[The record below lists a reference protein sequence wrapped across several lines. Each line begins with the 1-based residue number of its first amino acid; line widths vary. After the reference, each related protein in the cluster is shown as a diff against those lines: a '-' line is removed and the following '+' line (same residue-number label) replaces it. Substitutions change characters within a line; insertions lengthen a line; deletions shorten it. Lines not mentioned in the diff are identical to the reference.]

1 MLIIIVIILLILIVL
16 SLAMLLRVK
25 LRCELIYDQGV
36 RVLIQVTIAQ
46 IPLTTFDRTWDVP
59 TEDDLDETDQLI
71 HQSNEQLL
79 KIKEKTNLKNRKT
92 KISKYLKKVSL
103 EIESW
108 ETTIGTKNAA
118 ATGMLTGACWA
129 IKGSVLAMLEQL
141 FHITD
146 QPSMQIHADFEKP
159 ILKSMCTCIF
169 SLRLGQAI
177 YTYRQV
183 NKSIKARNV

>member
-1 MLIIIVIILLILIVL
+1 MLIIIIIILLVLILLTL
-16 SLAMLLRVK
+16 SMLLRVH

-36 RVLIQVTIAQ
+36 RVLIQVKIAQ
-46 IPLTTFDRTWDVP
+46 IPLTTFDRTWDMP
-59 TEDDLDETDQLI
+59 TEDDLDEIDQLI

-79 KIKEKTNLKNRKT
+79 KIKERTNFKKRKT
-92 KISKYLKKVSL
+92 KLIKYLKKISL
-103 EIESW
+103 EIKSW

-118 ATGMLTGACWA
+118 ATGMLTGVCWSM
-129 IKGSVLAMLEQL
+129 KGSIVAMLGQL

-146 QPSMQIHADFEKP
+146 KPAIQVHTDFEQP
-159 ILKSMCTCIF
+159 ILKSACTCIF